1 MLHKKFLFR
10 TFLWNRIIP
19 GYKDPG
25 KYLVAMVVHVQL
37 EHTLRSKQTV
47 QLKLAV
53 GQDFGFV
60 PVNVERF
67 VNTPFDQQIEIYA
80 HFISLFH

>member
-1 MLHKKFLFR
+1 
-10 TFLWNRIIP
+10 
-19 GYKDPG
+19 
-25 KYLVAMVVHVQL
+25 MVVHVQL

>member
-1 MLHKKFLFR
+1 
-10 TFLWNRIIP
+10 
-19 GYKDPG
+19 
-25 KYLVAMVVHVQL
+25 MVVLVQL
-37 EHTLRSKQTV
+37 EHSLRSKQTV
-47 QLKLAV
+47 QLNVAV

-67 VNTPFDQQIEIYA
+67 LNTLFDQQVEIYA